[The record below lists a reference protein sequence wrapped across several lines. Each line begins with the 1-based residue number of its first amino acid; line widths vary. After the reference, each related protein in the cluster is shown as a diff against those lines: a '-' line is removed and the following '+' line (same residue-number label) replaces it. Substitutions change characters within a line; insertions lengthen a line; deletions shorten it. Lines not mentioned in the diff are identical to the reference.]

1 MSYFPEPDSHIRD
14 KVKVVLGLSGYTVK
28 KELEHAVGIDTSD
41 LAAKKKFLALKA
53 EVHKIDI
60 NEPESVLTSWKNFKT
75 KIDDWNF
82 GKLKTFSV
90 DLKKIKK
97 CIRQWICRKY
107 KIQHT
112 KKINNLE
119 KKIPDAATLIHINQ
133 CNTDKKH

>member
-14 KVKVVLGLSGYTVK
+14 KVKVVLGLSSYTVK

-75 KIDDWNF
+75 KIDD
-82 GKLKTFSV
+82 
-90 DLKKIKK
+90 
-97 CIRQWICRKY
+97 
-107 KIQHT
+107 
-112 KKINNLE
+112 
-119 KKIPDAATLIHINQ
+119 
-133 CNTDKKH
+133 